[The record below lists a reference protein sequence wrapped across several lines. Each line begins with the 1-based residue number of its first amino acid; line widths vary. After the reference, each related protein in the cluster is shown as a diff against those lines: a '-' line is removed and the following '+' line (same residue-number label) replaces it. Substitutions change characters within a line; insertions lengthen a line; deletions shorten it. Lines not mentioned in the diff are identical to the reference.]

1 MPNEEDGASTAVGRR
16 RRSWTGDEKRQ
27 IVEESLEPGASI
39 AEVARRHDL
48 NANQLFAWRRQMGV
62 RSSASDVLT
71 SILPV
76 TIESEPSTPEN
87 GGFVTTSQ
95 MEIVLA
101 EGDRIIVWSDV
112 EVAALSRVLKALSR
126 R

>member
-1 MPNEEDGASTAVGRR
+1 MPNEEDGASTTVGRR
-16 RRSWTGDEKRQ
+16 RRSWTRDEKRQ

-76 TIESEPSTPEN
+76 TIEPEPSTPEN
-87 GGFVTTSQ
+87 GGSVTTSQ
-95 MEIVLA
+95 MEIILA